1 MTNNLIVLFVL
12 VLLPLIP
19 AFLLFKALPST
30 AVVKGPLTGLNID
43 LGGAFGGYVALTV
56 FIATFYA
63 TRMSGPETWTV
74 QGDLQASEGEVPTAI
89 SCTLRPPVLK
99 VDEDKFEFSIPI
111 ADPSK
116 PLRLVFEAP
125 GYVKETVDLKGPD
138 GRFGGAYDAEIFKS
152 SQTIVLRKPIVL
164 TKKPPQAAGPMA
176 SAQPIP
182 TVNTGG

>member
-1 MTNNLIVLFVL
+1 MSNDLIILSTL

-74 QGDLQASEGEVPTAI
+74 EGQLQALEGEVPSAI
-89 SCTLRPPVLK
+89 NCTLRPPVLK
-99 VDEDKFEFSIPI
+99 IDDDKFQFNIPI
-111 ADPSK
+111 VDPSK
-116 PLRLVFEAP
+116 PLRLVFDAP

-138 GRFGGAYDAEIFKS
+138 GRFGGAYDPKIYKS
-152 SQTIVLRKPIVL
+152 SQTIVLGKPIVL
-164 TKKPPQAAGPMA
+164 TRKPPQVTGPVA
-176 SAQPIP
+176 SALPI
-182 TVNTGG
+182 NAGG

>member
-56 FIATFYA
+56 FIATFYS

-74 QGDLQASEGEVPTAI
+74 QGDLQASEGG
-89 SCTLRPPVLK
+89 
-99 VDEDKFEFSIPI
+99 
-111 ADPSK
+111 ADGHQ
-116 PLRLVFEAP
+116 LHA
-125 GYVKETVDLKGPD
+125 
-138 GRFGGAYDAEIFKS
+138 
-152 SQTIVLRKPIVL
+152 
-164 TKKPPQAAGPMA
+164 
-176 SAQPIP
+176 
-182 TVNTGG
+182 